1 MAELPPNPAKEA
13 AARYAV
19 ERFIAGGMA
28 LGLGSGS
35 TAAYAVVALADRIA
49 RENLSFRCIVSTSY
63 DTARLARSLGI
74 TLQDDLTSD
83 FGLLDV
89 TIDGADEV
97 DGDLTLIKGGGGALL
112 REKLV
117 ASSTK
122 REVIIVD
129 PSKKVATLG
138 LKHPMPVVVVP
149 YAWQTT
155 QKRVEAICG
164 RPAKLR
170 TLPDGSPFI
179 SDDHLY
185 TLDVA
190 TGPITNAGD
199 LERRLKAVT
208 GVVDTGLFV
217 GYAAFVVIADGE
229 GDIQELSNPS
239 ADRAE

>member
-1 MAELPPNPAKEA
+1 MTVVPPSSAKEI

-19 ERFIAGGMA
+19 ERFVASGMA

-35 TAAYAVVALADRIA
+35 TAAYAVHALADRIA
-49 RENLSFRCIVSTSY
+49 KEKLSFRCIVSTSY

-74 TLQDDLTSD
+74 EVQDDVTSD

-97 DGDLTLIKGGGGALL
+97 DDNLTLIKGAGGAAV

-117 ASSTK
+117 ASRTK

-129 PSKKVATLG
+129 PSKKVSTLG
-138 LKHPMPVVVVP
+138 LKHPLPVIIIP
-149 YAWQTT
+149 YGWEIT
-155 QKRVEAICG
+155 QQRVEAICG
-164 RPAKLR
+164 RPANLR
-170 TLPDGSPFI
+170 ALPDGSPYI

-185 TLDVA
+185 TLDVT
-190 TGPITNAGD
+190 TGPIPDAAE
-199 LERRLKAVT
+199 LQRRLKEVT

-217 GYAAFVVIADGE
+217 EMAAFAVIGDSDGN
-229 GDIQELSNPS
+229 IQELANPS
-239 ADRAE
+239 ADRA